1 MKNKLYLPYFIEKPN
16 ELFDLILNNVKW
28 DNSMKARKTASFG
41 KSYNYSQIEYPEIEM
56 LPELKIIINDLI
68 PFIGFEANNC
78 LINLYENGD
87 STMGWHSDDISILS
101 DNTGIAI
108 ISLGE
113 TREIKFRE
121 IDNKDKKT
129 SYFLENGSLFYM
141 NQDIQNKYQHSIPK
155 SNTLN
160 ARISLTFRKIK

>member
-16 ELFDLILNNVKW
+16 ELFDLILNNVNW

-56 LPELKIIINDLI
+56 MAELKTIINDLI

-78 LINLYENGD
+78 LINLYENGG
-87 STMGWHSDDISILS
+87 STMGYHSDDISILS
-101 DNTGIAI
+101 ENTGIAI